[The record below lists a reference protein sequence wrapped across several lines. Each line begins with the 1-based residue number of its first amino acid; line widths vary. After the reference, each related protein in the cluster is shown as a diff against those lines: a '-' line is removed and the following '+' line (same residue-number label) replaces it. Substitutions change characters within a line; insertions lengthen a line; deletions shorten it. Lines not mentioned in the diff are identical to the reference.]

1 MNSRYMIYCCAGTG
15 GLFLTTVF
23 AQILG
28 YQVKS
33 TFSDTGHAH
42 DMGWGNWRGAKTDLV
57 CLVGNQWDLCYRP
70 GHALYYAH
78 QMPDNFIANNPD
90 MQLIQIATDPEDYRK
105 VTELYVKKAWPDI
118 WNEEEYKKWA
128 SPDYPPYSPN
138 NIRDSKLIVDDLIN
152 DFENTET
159 KAWYDQ
165 NAHTKPAHVINFKT
179 VLGLNDLRI
188 EQVVAD
194 IVQRPVTE
202 SVAKYVKKYQLLNK
216 ELYFSNV

>member
-1 MNSRYMIYCCAGTG
+1 MIYCCAGTG

-28 YQVKS
+28 YSVKAN
-33 TFSDTGHAH
+33 FSSTGHAH
-42 DMGWGNWRGAKTDLV
+42 DMGRGNWQGARSV
-57 CLVGNQWDLCYRP
+57 CFVGDHWTINYRP

-78 QMPDNFIANNPD
+78 QMPADFISNNPD
-90 MQLIQIATDPEDYRK
+90 IVLIQIATDPEDYRK

-118 WNEEEYKKWA
+118 WTEEEYKKWA

-152 DFENTET
+152 DFETT
-159 KAWYDQ
+159 VIKAWYDR

-179 VLGLNDLRI
+179 VLGLDDLRI

-202 SVAKYVKKYQLLNK
+202 SVVEYVKKYQQLNK
-216 ELYFSNV
+216 ELYFLNV